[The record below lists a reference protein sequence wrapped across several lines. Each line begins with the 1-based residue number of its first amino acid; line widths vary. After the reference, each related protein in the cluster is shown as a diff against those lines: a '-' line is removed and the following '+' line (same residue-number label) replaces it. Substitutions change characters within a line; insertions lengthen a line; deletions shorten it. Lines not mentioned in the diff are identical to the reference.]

1 MKRYF
6 AGIDVGSSAIHSAI
20 LDEFGRVAYV
30 SLAFLILAL
39 PLIGLPKCGKIS
51 WRILLMAKLSLR
63 LLRA

>member
-30 SLAFLILAL
+30 SPAFLILAL
-39 PLIGLPKCGKIS
+39 L
-51 WRILLMAKLSLR
+51 
-63 LLRA
+63 